1 MPRYDR
7 TVWENF
13 KQHQTFNILKMKN
26 LLVFVFTFCTLL
38 SYGQNKTSQIER
50 KGFVIGFGVGGG
62 VISTSDSDQE
72 VAFDNAQGG
81 GSFPNLKLG
90 WMVNDRLAIL
100 GMYAGMIYENQG
112 KDRSFDALMPSVQYW
127 VKDRWWVNAGAGLA
141 MDFPA
146 LYEDNIEDEDWN
158 FGGAVAFSTGYE
170 LLRKKSFVLDL
181 QTQLQMGWTNLDN
194 DIDRDVVVLSIGLG
208 FNWY

>member
-1 MPRYDR
+1 
-7 TVWENF
+7 
-13 KQHQTFNILKMKN
+13 MKN
-26 LLVFVFTFCTLL
+26 LLILFFTLCTISLF
-38 SYGQNKTSQIER
+38 GQETKSTIER
-50 KGFVIGFGVGGG
+50 KGFVFGFGTGAG
-62 VISTSDSDQE
+62 VINISESQQE
-72 VAFDNAQGG
+72 VTFEETQGG
-81 GSFPNLKLG
+81 GTFPNLKFG

-100 GMYAGMIYENQG
+100 GLYSGMIYDYQD

-127 VKDRWWVNAGAGLA
+127 VKDRWWVNGGIGLA

-170 LLRKKSFVLDL
+170 LVQKKKFTLDL
-181 QTQLQMGWTNLDN
+181 QTQLQMGWANLEN
-194 DIDRDVVVLSIGLG
+194 DKDRDVVVLSIGLG

>member
-1 MPRYDR
+1 MR
-7 TVWENF
+7 T
-13 KQHQTFNILKMKN
+13 
-26 LLVFVFTFCTLL
+26 LLIFAFAFCTLL
-38 SYGQNKTSQIER
+38 SYGQKETSQIER
-50 KGFVIGFGVGGG
+50 EGFVIGFGVGGG
-62 VISTSDSDQE
+62 VISISDSGQE
-72 VAFDNAQGG
+72 VPFDEAQGG

-100 GMYAGMIYENQG
+100 AMYSGMGYEDED

-127 VKDRWWVNAGAGLA
+127 LQDRWWVNAGAGLA

-146 LYEDNIEDEDWN
+146 FYEDDIEDEDWN

-170 LLRKKSFVLDL
+170 LVQKKNFALDL

-194 DIDRDVVVLSIGLG
+194 DKNRDVVLLSIGIG
-208 FNWY
+208 FTWY